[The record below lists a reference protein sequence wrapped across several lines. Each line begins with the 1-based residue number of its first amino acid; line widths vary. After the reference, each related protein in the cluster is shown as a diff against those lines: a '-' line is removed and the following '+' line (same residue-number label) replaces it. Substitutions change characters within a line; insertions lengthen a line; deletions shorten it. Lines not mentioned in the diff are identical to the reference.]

1 MSPKT
6 ANLLL
11 LLAGAVWGMGFV
23 AQVGAMEDIG
33 PMLFMT
39 LRFFIAGLCVLPFA
53 IRELRKSGRV
63 FNVLMLRQFIPVGAI
78 FFTAMAAQQVGLLA
92 TSVTNAGFL
101 TALYVVLVPLILL
114 IIFRERQAWIIWPA
128 ATIALVGIFLLS
140 GGKIEALTWGDWLVM
155 AGAIFAALHVIYI
168 GRIGISSGLPV
179 TMAST
184 QFFLSSI
191 FAAIGYF
198 ITPHLGI
205 FEPAANVAII
215 KNALPEILY
224 AAIFAGALAFT
235 LMAVGQRYTSAA
247 TAAILLA
254 SESLFAALFGAILL
268 SERLSAIGYV
278 GCALIFTSLVI
289 VELNPQKPTRQK
301 SAA

>member
-53 IRELRKSGRV
+53 IGELNKANRKFEISLV
-63 FNVLMLRQFIPVGAI
+63 RQFLPVAAI

-114 IIFRERQAWIIWPA
+114 IVFRERQVWIIWPA
-128 ATIALVGIFLLS
+128 ALIALVGIFLLS
-140 GGKIEALTWGDWLVM
+140 GGEVTALTWGDWLVM
-155 AGAIFAALHVIYI
+155 GGAVFAALHVIYI
-168 GRIGISSGLPV
+168 GRIGIASGLPV
-179 TMAST
+179 TMATT
-184 QFFLSSI
+184 QFFLSSA

-205 FEPAANVAII
+205 FEPAANLTII

-224 AAIFAGALAFT
+224 AAVFAGALAFT

-268 SERLSAIGYV
+268 SERLSLLGYF
-278 GCALIFTSLVI
+278 GCAMIFASLVI
-289 VELNPQKPTRQK
+289 VELNPQKPSEPK
-301 SAA
+301 SA

>member
-53 IRELRKSGRV
+53 IRELNKANRKFEISLV
-63 FNVLMLRQFIPVGAI
+63 RQFLPVAAI

-114 IIFRERQAWIIWPA
+114 IVFRERQVWIIWPA
-128 ATIALVGIFLLS
+128 ALIALVGIFLLS
-140 GGKIEALTWGDWLVM
+140 GGEVTALTWGDWLVM
-155 AGAIFAALHVIYI
+155 GGAVFAALHVIYI
-168 GRIGISSGLPV
+168 GRIGIASGLPV
-179 TMAST
+179 TMATT
-184 QFFLSSI
+184 QFFLSSA

-205 FEPAANVAII
+205 FEPAANLTII

-224 AAIFAGALAFT
+224 AAVFAGALAFT

-268 SERLSAIGYV
+268 SERLSLLGYF
-278 GCALIFTSLVI
+278 GCAMIFASLVI
-289 VELNPQKPTRQK
+289 VELNPQKPSEPK
-301 SAA
+301 SA